1 MKKIKRVLIS
11 VYDKS
16 YLSHLVSTF
25 KKNEVEI
32 ISTGGT
38 KKAIEN
44 LGANVT
50 SVESLTKY
58 PSILGGRVK
67 TLHPNIFGGILNRTD
82 IQSDQKDM
90 DEFNIDTIDMVIVDL
105 YPFQEAIEQNA
116 DDSEIIEKIDIGGV
130 SLIRAAAKNYKDILI
145 VPSIEYF
152 DLANNLIIENNCCTS
167 IKQRLSFAQKAFN
180 VTSNYEYNI
189 ATYFNSTNKENSK
202 TPNTFRQNILSS
214 KKLRYGENPHQE
226 GVYYGKLNELFD
238 QLNGKEL
245 SYNNLLDIDA
255 AVNLIE
261 EFEEPSFGILKHNN
275 ACGFASNE
283 NLEHAWDQALAGDPI
298 SAFGGVLITNNN
310 IDLKIAS
317 KINTLFFEV
326 LIAKDF
332 SNEAL
337 DLLKSKKSRIILKKK
352 NANLGAMSF
361 RTVLNG
367 VLLQTK
373 DLITDGKNLQLM
385 SNLDVNTNQM
395 SDLIFAS
402 KICKHTKS
410 NTIVLAKNNQLLA
423 SGCGQTSRVDAL
435 KQAIIKAKHFGFSLK
450 DAVMASDAFFPFP
463 DCVEIANKEGI
474 CAVIQPGGS
483 KNDQLS
489 IDYCNNNNMA
499 MIFTGTRHFK
509 H

>member
-1 MKKIKRVLIS
+1 MKKIKKVLIS

-16 YLSHLVSTF
+16 YLSNLVSTF
-25 KKNEVEI
+25 KKYEVEI

-38 KKAIEN
+38 KKAIES

-67 TLHPNIFGGILNRTD
+67 TLHPNIFGGILTRTD
-82 IQSDQKDM
+82 NQSDQKDM
-90 DEFNIDTIDMVIVDL
+90 DQFNIDTIDMVIVDL
-105 YPFQEAIEQNA
+105 YPFQEAVEQNA
-116 DDSEIIEKIDIGGV
+116 DESEIIEKIDIGGV

-145 VPSIEYF
+145 VSSTEHF
-152 DLANNLIIENNCCTS
+152 DLANNIIIENDCCTN

-202 TPNTFRQNILSS
+202 TPNIFRQNILSS
-214 KKLRYGENPHQE
+214 KKLRYGENPHQD
-226 GVYYGKLNELFD
+226 GVYYGELNKLFD

-275 ACGFASNE
+275 ACGFASNK
-283 NLEHAWDQALAGDPI
+283 NIEHAWDQALAGDPI

-326 LIAKDF
+326 LIAEDF

-352 NANLGAMSF
+352 NANLGKISF
-361 RTVLNG
+361 RSVLNG

-373 DLITDGKNLQLM
+373 DLITDGKSLQLM
-385 SNLDVNTNQM
+385 SNLEVNATQM

-410 NTIVLAKNNQLLA
+410 NTIVLAKNKQLLA

-435 KQAIIKAKHFGFSLK
+435 KQAIIKAKHFGFSLQG
-450 DAVMASDAFFPFP
+450 AVMASDAFFHFQIVLKLLIKKVFVQLFNPV
-463 DCVEIANKEGI
+463 DQKMINYLLIIAI
-474 CAVIQPGGS
+474 TIIW
-483 KNDQLS
+483 L
-489 IDYCNNNNMA
+489 
-499 MIFTGTRHFK
+499 
-509 H
+509 